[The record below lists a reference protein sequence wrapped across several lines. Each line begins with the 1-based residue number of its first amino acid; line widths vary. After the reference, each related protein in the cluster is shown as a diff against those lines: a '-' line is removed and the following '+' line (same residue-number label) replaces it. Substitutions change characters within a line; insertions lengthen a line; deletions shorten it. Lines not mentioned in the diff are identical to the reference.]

1 MWTNDFYAAIVIV
14 ASVTIFTKFMVH
26 HSRKNQREVRPS
38 LDTAAVALGSALLIL
53 IIGGVW
59 DDFRRLTNQSVVDYP
74 RTAAARAPARST
86 PSQLT
91 PGSSRPKCPYAA
103 TWA

>member
-26 HSRKNQREVRPS
+26 HSRKEPARGPS
-38 LDTAAVALGSALLIL
+38 LDTAAVVLRSALLIL

-59 DDFRRLTNQSVVDYP
+59 DGFRRLTNQSVVDYP